1 MAQER
6 DPVELMQELRASG
19 QRGFVIGDNHDQLS
33 TPVYLRDNMARLKE
47 MGINKLYVEF
57 NDDIK
62 PMLAALST
70 PKAQDELRDH
80 LSATMA
86 PLHPLAGQAQ
96 YEMIRAA
103 HEAGL
108 KVVPIDKDN
117 SGAFSPE
124 RLEKADKAMA
134 EAVRADDNGKDGYLV
149 VVGTGHTYAAN
160 LGLSCIDNKT
170 GAFYGADKSQC
181 KPDDKYLSP
190 QGGLDAQLG
199 IPSIDVLPEAGP
211 LAVFNNT
218 AKSDYSLRLP
228 QHPQQKVEE
237 ANTLERMR
245 GENNHYAKQFE
256 KAAQRDGLDQPQ
268 REALMDVSGHYKAL
282 NETIKDGASSKPMH
296 TASKNLED
304 SLSRVN
310 ADEKIPQKMR
320 ATADELSGDLLMK
333 GMDTQMAMASSDS
346 VTRLDGLSGSFNRAS
361 QKPEAPQEEL
371 AFASQDQIQMPES
384 LLLLGENPVA
394 VPQKVS
400 RQPEKTSEKPL
411 EL

>member
-6 DPVELMQELRASG
+6 DPVELMKELREGG

-33 TPVYLRDNMARLKE
+33 TPVYLRDNMDRFKE

-62 PMLAALST
+62 PMLGALSD
-70 PKAQDELRDH
+70 PKAAGELRDH

-86 PLHPLAGQAQ
+86 PLHPLAGEAQ
-96 YEMIRAA
+96 YEMIMAA

-149 VVGTGHTYAAN
+149 VVGAGHTYGAN

-170 GAFYGADKSQC
+170 GEFYGADKTQC

-190 QGGLDAQLG
+190 QGGIDAQLG

-211 LAVFNNT
+211 TAVFNNK
-218 AKSDYSLRLP
+218 AKSDYTLRLP
-228 QHPQQKVEE
+228 EHSQQKVTE
-237 ANTLERMR
+237 ANTLERVR
-245 GENNHYAKQFE
+245 GENNHYARQFE

-268 REALMDVSGHYKAL
+268 RDALMDVSGNFRAL
-282 NETIKDGASSKPMH
+282 NDTIKDGVSSKPMH
-296 TASKNLED
+296 NASKNLED
-304 SLSRVN
+304 SLNRVN
-310 ADEKIPQKMR
+310 ADEKIPQKVR
-320 ATADELSGDLLMK
+320 ATADELSGELIMK
-333 GMDTQMAMASSDS
+333 GMDTQIAMASSDS
-346 VTRLDGLSGSFNRAS
+346 VKRLDGLSDSFNLAGK
-361 QKPEAPQEEL
+361 KPEAAKDDL
-371 AFASQDQIQMPES
+371 AFASSDQIKIPES
-384 LLLLGENPVA
+384 LLLLKDSSPAEA
-394 VPQKVS
+394 KKVS
-400 RQPEKTSEKPL
+400 LRVEKPS